1 MKELFTM
8 SGKELLFYNTIL
20 KSLKDGLKQV
30 RAAELLGV
38 SERHYRRLL
47 KAYKEHGIEGL
58 ISKKRGQPSNNRIN
72 KDLRKKVID
81 KLKNRYTECGP
92 TFAWEK
98 LIKNEGLELSH
109 ETVRKIM
116 IEEGLWKTRKR
127 KRLKL
132 YQSRQR
138 RACEGDL
145 IQMDGSPH
153 AWFEDRGPKCCLL
166 GFIDDATSKIKHLK
180 FVESETTSNYFLA
193 LKEYMLKHG
202 KPKCFYSD
210 RFSVF
215 RVNNDKEGY
224 RKQGL
229 TQVGRAL
236 KELEVQLICANSPQ
250 AKGRIER
257 LFKTLQDR
265 LIKEMRLRNINT
277 VEEANN
283 YLEEYIKEHNALFA
297 ITAENSQNTHRPA
310 TNKEMDEAFCYKE
323 ERILS
328 KNLELSYYGQILQI
342 KTEGAGYGL
351 RKAKV
356 MVKKS
361 LSKEIKIEYR
371 GRELAYK
378 QLLVKDHQGKIM
390 NKKEILMGGVFPLGG
405 KVI

>member
-1 MKELFTM
+1 
-8 SGKELLFYNTIL
+8 
-20 KSLKDGLKQV
+20 
-30 RAAELLGV
+30 
-38 SERHYRRLL
+38 
-47 KAYKEHGIEGL
+47 
-58 ISKKRGQPSNNRIN
+58 
-72 KDLRKKVID
+72 
-81 KLKNRYTECGP
+81 
-92 TFAWEK
+92 
-98 LIKNEGLELSH
+98 
-109 ETVRKIM
+109 M

-378 QLLVKDHQGKIM
+378 TTFSERPSRENNEQKRNIDGRRFPPRGKGYLI
-390 NKKEILMGGVFPLGG
+390 
-405 KVI
+405 